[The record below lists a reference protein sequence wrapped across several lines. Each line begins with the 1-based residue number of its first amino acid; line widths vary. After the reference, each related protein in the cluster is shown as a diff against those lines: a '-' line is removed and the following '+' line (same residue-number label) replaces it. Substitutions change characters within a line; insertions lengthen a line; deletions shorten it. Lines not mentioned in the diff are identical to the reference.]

1 MAYVLQPNSTMSN
14 LSKCIIILP
23 FAEVGFFLLIFF
35 PVKQLPT
42 KREKNKRREKRLLSW
57 AASLEGGRGSLAPL
71 GGQVCVC
78 HCVCACVC
86 AFMYVCA
93 CVCVFTCVYV
103 CVHVCVRLCMCAC
116 VCVHV
121 CVCVYVCMCVFACV
135 YVCMCACVCVR
146 VCACMYV
153 CMCD

>member
-1 MAYVLQPNSTMSN
+1 MAYVHVLQPNSTTLN

-35 PVKQLPT
+35 PVKQLPM
-42 KREKNKRREKRLLSW
+42 KREKNKRRGKKLLSW
-57 AASLEGGRGSLAPL
+57 AVSLEGGRGSLAPL

-103 CVHVCVRLCMCAC
+103 CMCAC
-116 VCVHV
+116 VCVRV
-121 CVCVYVCMCVFACV
+121 CVCV
-135 YVCMCACVCVR
+135 YVCMCACVCVCVR
-146 VCACMYV
+146 VCV
-153 CMCD
+153 CVNV